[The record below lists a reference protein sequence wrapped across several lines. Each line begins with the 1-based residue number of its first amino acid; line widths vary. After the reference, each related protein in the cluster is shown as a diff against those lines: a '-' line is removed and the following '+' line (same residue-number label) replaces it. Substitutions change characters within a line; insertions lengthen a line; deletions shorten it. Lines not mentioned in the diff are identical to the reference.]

1 MSGPAVGR
9 LRGKTSAGRLRLW
22 DALCAARFPAVCAR
36 GVVDVGLG
44 ERADTTVELLESL
57 GQPVLALEV
66 HPTRVAWARERRRG
80 RPIEILEVDAL
91 LGAGEGP
98 RGGLLRCANVL
109 RQYPVEAVAQAHSAL
124 CSWVEEG
131 GIVLEGS
138 CDKEGHVGAM
148 HILQRAAHGPHRRA
162 LAFVTDFRRGFA
174 PIQLR
179 DHLPRDLRRQVRP
192 GGCLM
197 DFFAR
202 WSAAWQDTRAGDP
215 AEDFRRAA
223 AALGAEVELVELG
236 SEDDPSAALIWSP
249 AAGVPRP
256 GGSQPGTQ

>member
-22 DALCAARFPAVCAR
+22 DALCAARFPAACAR

-66 HPTRVAWARERRRG
+66 HPTRVAWARERLRG
-80 RPIEILEVDAL
+80 RPIEVLEVDAL
-91 LGAGEGP
+91 LGAREGP

-138 CDKEGHVGAM
+138 TYC
-148 HILQRAAHGPHRRA
+148 
-162 LAFVTDFRRGFA
+162 TNS
-174 PIQLR
+174 
-179 DHLPRDLRRQVRP
+179 
-192 GGCLM
+192 
-197 DFFAR
+197 
-202 WSAAWQDTRAGDP
+202 WS
-215 AEDFRRAA
+215 
-223 AALGAEVELVELG
+223 VSG
-236 SEDDPSAALIWSP
+236 SETSTSGCSGCSYAFEIDHQVTSEECGSSSDFDWTLGWPYDYGGYDTVAVEYYGNWYPYGFLYSSSSSSAYWYQVSGSYEYGPYEYYFFLI
-249 AAGVPRP
+249 GDY
-256 GGSQPGTQ
+256 TIY